1 MLFSLNWISEFVNL
15 EGINRKELIGRF
27 TLSTAEV
34 EEIYELGNDIQ
45 NVVVGEIVE
54 VMEHPTSEKLHLLQI
69 NLGNEVVPCVCGA
82 PNVTVGEY
90 VAFAK
95 TGGMVGGKEI
105 CRTTI
110 AGYES
115 YGMCCSEQELGI
127 SEDHSGL
134 LILDHSHPLGTDLK
148 SFLPLEDTIFE
159 VDNKSLTNRPDLWG
173 HYGIAREISV
183 LTKRELKPMTTLDL
197 TQYRKLPTIPVEI
210 EATSQVYR
218 YSCIGIQNIT
228 KHESPLWMKLRLTY
242 CGMRPIHLLA
252 DLTNYLMLELG
263 QPMHAFDRSLLF
275 STKGSH
281 KTADDTIVVKTF
293 QEPQSFTTLDGVT
306 RSIDT
311 NTLMICSSNGP
322 AAIAG
327 IMGGEI
333 SKIQE
338 CTSEI
343 LLESANFDAVSVRTA
358 SVRLGLRTDASAHYE
373 KSLDPEMT
381 LDAIARFLK
390 LLLEIVPTARVC
402 TAPSDYVIQQYPT
415 ISFDFD
421 TAYVNQYTGIGI
433 STDFIEETLTL
444 LGFKVTRTNDCF
456 HVIVPSYR
464 ATKDVTMKVDIIEE
478 IARIYGYDNFEIHS
492 TKTLLKPIK
501 QLPSHVEEYEIKLLL
516 AEKYR
521 MNELH
526 TYLWYDQRKNKELAL
541 TTSPN
546 VRIIN
551 SVTGD
556 NATLQSSVIPNLINA
571 VSRNITNFPEQR
583 LFTISRV
590 VEGLDD
596 ANLCKERKK
605 LGLILVSKSK
615 NEKTLYFELKATIEN
630 LIYELKNLLPCF
642 LPYNQLPMDENYIHP
657 INSAK
662 IQLGT
667 NDLGYFSCLHPQILA
682 NIDRKACLVFA
693 ELDLDLLHAIPKQDL
708 IYTEPTRY
716 PEITMDLSLLLPVS
730 MQYQQLQEII
740 DANSL
745 DDLNRYELI
754 DQYEDKD
761 ALGSMKSLTLRFIF
775 SSMERTLESTV
786 IQENMNVLV
795 NHLAEHH
802 VTLRG

>member
-1 MLFSLNWISEFVNL
+1 MKFSLNWISEFVNL
-15 EGINRKELIGRF
+15 DGVNKKELIRRF

-45 NVVVGEIVE
+45 HVVVGEILE
-54 VMEHPTSEKLHLLQI
+54 VKAHPTSEKLHLLKI
-69 NLGNEVVPCVCGA
+69 NLGDEIVPCVCGA
-82 PNVTVGEY
+82 PNVVVGAY

-95 TGGMVGGKEI
+95 VGGMVGKKEI
-105 CRTTI
+105 HKATI

-127 SEDHSGL
+127 SEDHSRL
-134 LILDHSHPLGTDLK
+134 LILDHSHPVGTDLK
-148 SFLPLEDTIFE
+148 SFLPLDDTIFE

-183 LTKRELKPMTTLDL
+183 LTKRELKPITTLDL
-197 TQYRKLPTIPVEI
+197 TQYHKLPTIPVEI
-210 EATSQVYR
+210 EAASQVYR

-228 KHESPLWMKLRLTY
+228 KHESPLMMKLRLTY

-263 QPMHAFDRSLLF
+263 QPMHAFDSTRLF
-275 STKGSH
+275 RTNDSYKAVSD
-281 KTADDTIVVKTF
+281 KIVVKTF
-293 QEPQSFTTLDGVT
+293 KEPQSFTTLDGVT

-311 NTLMICSSNGP
+311 KTLMICNSKEP
-322 AAIAG
+322 ATIAG

-338 CTSEI
+338 STTEI

-373 KSLDPEMT
+373 KSLDPQMT
-381 LDAIARFLK
+381 LVAIARFLK
-390 LLLEIVPTARVC
+390 LLLEIDPAAKVC
-402 TAPSDYVIQQYPT
+402 SAPSDYVIQQYPM
-415 ISFDFD
+415 ISIDFD
-421 TAYVNQYTGIGI
+421 KAYVDQYTGIDI
-433 STDFIEETLTL
+433 STDFIEETLQL
-444 LGFKVTRTNDCF
+444 LGFQVTRTKDSF

-464 ATKDVTMKVDIIEE
+464 ATKDITLKVDIIEE
-478 IARIYGYDNFEIHS
+478 ITRIYGYDNFEIHS
-492 TKTLLKPIK
+492 TKTLLKPVK
-501 QLPSHVEEYEIKLLL
+501 QLPSHIEEYEIKLLL
-516 AEKYR
+516 AKKYG

-571 VSRNITNFPEQR
+571 VSRNIANFPEQR

-590 VEGLDD
+590 AEGLDD

-605 LGLILVSKSK
+605 LGLVLVSKSK
-615 NEKTLYFELKATIEN
+615 KEKDLYFELKSTIEN
-630 LIYELKNLLPCF
+630 LIYELKNQLPYF
-642 LPYNQLPMDENYIHP
+642 LPYDQLPIDDNYLHP
-657 INSAK
+657 VNTARV
-662 IQLGT
+662 QLGT
-667 NDLGYFSCLHPQILA
+667 TDLGYFSCLHPRILA
-682 NIDRKACLVFA
+682 NIDRKASLVFA
-693 ELDLDLLHAIPKQDL
+693 ELDLDLLHPIQKQSL

-716 PEITMDLSLLLPVS
+716 PEIAMDLSMLLPIS

-740 DANSL
+740 GAYSM
-745 DDLNRYELI
+745 DDLNRYEVI
-754 DQYEDKD
+754 DQYEDKET
-761 ALGSMKSLTLRFIF
+761 LGIKKSLTLRFIF

-786 IQENMNVLV
+786 IQQNMNELV
-795 NHLAEHH
+795 NHLASHNI
-802 VTLRG
+802 TLRG